1 MRTESGL
8 SIHRVNEEQGGFHIE
23 LKAPADHDPEESTFA
38 VIRWDGIGRWNW
50 RNGAISHDILFVIER
65 VERQYTENRQAVEA
79 EQRRQQ
85 QRRDQLNESFAP
97 HWGKVVSK
105 YGGEDDTAV

>member
-8 SIHRVNEEQGGFHIE
+8 SIHRVDEEQGGFYIE

-50 RNGAISHDILFVIER
+50 RNNTMSPDILDVING
-65 VERQYTENRQAVEA
+65 VERQYAVD
-79 EQRRQQ
+79 RRAVTCH
-85 QRRDQLNESFAP
+85 AP
-97 HWGKVVSK
+97 GARAGLALV
-105 YGGEDDTAV
+105 

>member
-8 SIHRVNEEQGGFHIE
+8 SIHRVDEEQGGFHIE

-38 VIRWDGIGRWNW
+38 VIRWVSWNGIGGWNW
-50 RNGAISHDILFVIER
+50 GANTSPDILDVIDG
-65 VERQYTENRQAVEA
+65 VERQYAENRQAE
-79 EQRRQQ
+79 QQ
-85 QRRDQLNESFAP
+85 QRDQLNESLAP
-97 HWGKVVSK
+97 HWEKVVAK

>member
-8 SIHRVNEEQGGFHIE
+8 SIHRVDEEQGGFHIE

-38 VIRWDGIGRWNW
+38 VIRWDGTGRWNW
-50 RNGAISHDILFVIER
+50 RNNTASPDILDVINR
-65 VERQYTENRQAVEA
+65 VERQYAVDRRAVEA

-85 QRRDQLNESFAP
+85 QQRDQLNESFAP
-97 HWGKVVSK
+97 HWEKVVAK

>member
-8 SIHRVNEEQGGFHIE
+8 SIHRVDEEQGGFHIE
-23 LKAPADHDPEESTFA
+23 LKTPADHDTGQNTFA

-50 RNGAISHDILFVIER
+50 IDNTISHDILFVIDR
-65 VERQYTENRQAVEA
+65 VELQYAENRRAVEA

-85 QRRDQLNESFAP
+85 QQRDQLNESSAP
-97 HWGKVVSK
+97 HWEKVVAK
-105 YGGEDDTAV
+105 YGG

>member
-8 SIHRVNEEQGGFHIE
+8 SIHRVDEEQGGFLIE
-23 LKAPADHDPEESTFA
+23 LKVPADHDPEESTFA

-50 RNGAISHDILFVIER
+50 DNNTLSADILYVIDR
-65 VERQYTENRQAVEA
+65 VDRQYAETLLAAEA

-85 QRRDQLNESFAP
+85 QQRDQLNESFAP
-97 HWGKVVSK
+97 HWAKIINRF
-105 YGGEDDTAV
+105 GGEDDTTV